1 MKNIIQSLI
10 QKPRI
15 VDIIVG
21 LIVVVGIAVVAS
33 MRSNFLPPEPI
44 NFVVVNVTY
53 PGASPQE
60 MEEEVVDK
68 IEDNLDGL
76 KGIDRIT
83 SSAQES
89 FASIR
94 VELLEVANPNEVLQD
109 ISNAVDKITT
119 FPMGIETP
127 VVFKEEILNY
137 TMTLGLV
144 GGTSLSVL
152 KDHAKHLKEEL
163 TYSPNLSQVF
173 LSGYPEEEIEVRLRE
188 SDLRAYQLT
197 FDEVARAIQAS
208 NIKASGGKI
217 KTDEQNI
224 LIRLDN
230 RTYYAKGLMNTV
242 VKASPDG
249 KLVRLSDVAEV
260 KNQFADKPNS
270 TFVNGEAAVILK
282 VFSRSEEDILANA
295 AFVNEEVAKFNRQHE
310 GVEVVVIEDKAISL
324 SDAIGTLQNNAWQ
337 GILLVL
343 IILGLFLNPRIAF
356 WVAFKIP
363 VALLGMFIL
372 STFYDLTINQVSLFG
387 LIVVLGVIVDDGV
400 VVAENIYQR
409 FQEGKNPLQAAV
421 QGTMEVFPAILSSLA
436 TTAVAFS
443 LFFFFDGQLGD
454 YFSDI
459 SFVVCATL
467 FVALLESML
476 ILPVHIARSKALNR
490 DKKEWKLTKWTNNS
504 LLVFRDKIY
513 SAIIRFSLR
522 IPILSILAVLG
533 IMILTVSAVGSGT
546 IKSTFFPTIDQD
558 VITAKLELPLGTNES
573 ITSAKLA
580 IMEEKVW
587 EVNEQYTSQRS
598 DGQALI
604 KYVERV
610 IGPSNNQGY
619 LNIYMLEGDKRGIL
633 SFKIAD
639 SIREAVGPIP
649 EARNLSYGS
658 IAVFGK
664 PVSIALVGRNLE
676 ELRAAKNK
684 VRQFLEERADL
695 KDVTDTDQLGVPEVE
710 MQLTPKA
717 KFLGL
722 SEAIVFDQIRKGFF
736 GLEAQSVQRGDEE
749 VKVWL
754 RYAET
759 DRKSIEDVKKMRLQL
774 PNGSS
779 YPIEELA
786 TFKSKENVAVINHQN
801 GIREIKVEADVA
813 NLLVSVPAVL
823 GEAEAAVLK
832 EVQREFPNIK
842 YTLEGEARLSA
853 KTQNSSQTP
862 SMMVFIAIIGILM
875 LNYRS
880 IGKTLAILAML
891 PFAFVGVAWGSYLH
905 NIPVS
910 IFSVLGMIALWGILI
925 NNGLVLVSTY
935 NEKIKEGLSVGEALR
950 TAAISRFRPIVLTTI
965 TTVFGLAPLL
975 LNNSISAQFLKPTA
989 IAIAYG
995 LIFGMILTLVFL
1007 PSVMLSIANLK
1018 YYFNRYVRRIKDIS
1032 AADLD
1037 VVIREKQKEL
1047 AG

>member
-1 MKNIIQSLI
+1 MENIIKSLI
-10 QKPRI
+10 QKPRV

-21 LIVVVGIAVVAS
+21 LIIVVGLATLAT
-33 MRSNFLPPEPI
+33 MRSNFLPPEPV
-44 NFVVVNVTY
+44 NFVAINVTY

-60 MEEEVVDK
+60 VEEEVVDK

-76 KGIDRIT
+76 RGVDRVT
-83 SSAQES
+83 SSSQES
-89 FASIR
+89 FANIR
-94 VELLEVANPNEVLQD
+94 VELLEDADPNEVLQD
-109 ISNAVDKITT
+109 VSNAIDKITT
-119 FPMGIETP
+119 FPAGAETP

-144 GGTSLSVL
+144 GETSLSTL
-152 KDHAKHLKEEL
+152 KDHAKHLKDEL

-188 SDLRAYQLT
+188 NDLRAYQLT
-197 FDEVARAIQAS
+197 FDEVARAIQTT
-208 NIKASGGKI
+208 NLKASGGEI
-217 KTDEQNI
+217 KTDEQTI
-224 LIRLDN
+224 LIRLN
-230 RTYYAKGLMNTV
+230 SRAYYAQGLMNTV
-242 VKASPDG
+242 VKATPDG

-260 KNQFADKPNS
+260 KNQFADEPNA
-270 TFVNGEAAVILK
+270 TYVNGKPAVILK
-282 VFSRSEEDILANA
+282 IFSRSEEDILANSE
-295 AFVNEEVAKFNRQHE
+295 FVNQEVRKFNAQHE
-310 GVEVVVIEDKAISL
+310 GVEAVIIEDRAISL

-343 IILGLFLNPRIAF
+343 IVLGLFLHPRIAF

-363 VALLGMFIL
+363 IALLGMFIL
-372 STFYDLTINQVSLFG
+372 SVFYDLTINQVSLFG

-400 VVAENIYQR
+400 VVAENIYQH
-409 FQEGKNPLQAAV
+409 FQEGMSPLKAAV
-421 QGTMEVFPAILSSLA
+421 KGTVEVLPAILSSLA

-476 ILPVHIARSKALNR
+476 ILPVHIARSKALR
-490 DKKEWKLTKWTNNS
+490 PDAKEWKLTKWTNNS
-504 LLVFRDKIY
+504 LLIFRDKVY
-513 SAIIRFSLR
+513 SGIIRFSLKVPVL
-522 IPILSILAVLG
+522 PIVAVVG
-533 IMILTVSAVGSGT
+533 IMVLTIAALSSGM

-558 VITAKLELPLGTNES
+558 VITASLELPLGTDES
-573 ITSAKLA
+573 ITAAKLEMIEA
-580 IMEEKVW
+580 KVW
-587 EVNEQYTSQRS
+587 QVNEQYTSQRS
-598 DGQALI
+598 DGKQVI
-604 KYVERV
+604 NYVERV
-610 IGPSNNQGY
+610 IGPASNEGY
-619 LNIYMLEGDKRGIL
+619 LNIYMLEGDKRNIQ
-633 SFKIAD
+633 SFKIAN
-639 SIREAVGPIP
+639 SIRDAVGPIP
-649 EARNLSYGS
+649 EARNLAYGS
-658 IAVFGK
+658 VAVFGK
-664 PVSIALVGRNLE
+664 PVSIALVGRNME
-676 ELRAAKNK
+676 DLRVAKNM
-684 VRQFLEERADL
+684 VRQFLESKEDL
-695 KDVTDTDQLGVPEVE
+695 KDVTDTDKLGMPEVE
-710 MQLTPKA
+710 MELTLKA

-722 SEAIVFDQIRKGFF
+722 SEAVVFDQIRKGFF
-736 GLEAQSVQRGDEE
+736 GLEAQSLQRGDEE

-754 RYAET
+754 RYAEA
-759 DRKSIEDVKKMRLQL
+759 DRKSLEDLKEVRLQL

-779 YPIEELA
+779 YPIAELA
-786 TFKSKENVAVINHQN
+786 TLKPKQNLAVINHQG

-823 GEAEAAVLK
+823 AEAEATVLK
-832 EVQREFPNIK
+832 EVRNKFPNIK

-862 SMMVFIAIIGILM
+862 SMMVLIAIIGILM

-880 IGKTLAILAML
+880 VSKTLAILFML

-925 NNGLVLVSTY
+925 NNGLVLISTY
-935 NEKIKEGLSVGEALR
+935 NDKIQEGLSVGEALR
-950 TAAISRFRPIVLTTI
+950 ASTISRFRPIVLTTI

-995 LIFGMILTLVFL
+995 LIFGMILTLIFL
-1007 PSVMLSIANLK
+1007 PSIMLTFANLK
-1018 YYFNRYVRRIKDIS
+1018 YYFNRYIRRIKDIS

-1037 VVIREKQKEL
+1037 VVIREKKKEL
-1047 AG
+1047 A